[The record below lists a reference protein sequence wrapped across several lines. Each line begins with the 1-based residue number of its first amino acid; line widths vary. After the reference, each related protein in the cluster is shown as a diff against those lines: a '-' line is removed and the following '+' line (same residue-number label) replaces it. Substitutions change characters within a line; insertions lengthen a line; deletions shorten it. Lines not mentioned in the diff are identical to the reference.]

1 VLADRILV
9 VYGLAPRSEKTIV
22 DRRKLF
28 QELEEIRK
36 TGVGYD
42 REESV
47 RGGLCIGAAVRAEN
61 GPVVAAISVST
72 PLVRMTKDR
81 EKEIRAAVLESA
93 KEIATLV

>member
-1 VLADRILV
+1 
-9 VYGLAPRSEKTIV
+9 
-22 DRRKLF
+22 
-28 QELEEIRK
+28 
-36 TGVGYD
+36 
-42 REESV
+42 
-47 RGGLCIGAAVRAEN
+47 VRAES